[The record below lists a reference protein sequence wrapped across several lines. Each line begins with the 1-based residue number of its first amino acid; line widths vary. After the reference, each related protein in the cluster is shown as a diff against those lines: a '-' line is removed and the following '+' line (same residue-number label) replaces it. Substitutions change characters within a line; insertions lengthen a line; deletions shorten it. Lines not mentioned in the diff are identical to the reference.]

1 MAKPGEQTSIK
12 AIFQG
17 MADGASGGFTIL
29 QGTVT
34 KTSPLQIQITNDEK
48 LILNQNNTYI
58 PRHLTDYKT
67 EVTVEW
73 HTEVAAAH
81 THPIWG
87 RKPILI
93 HNALKK
99 GDVVHILPLNHG
111 KQYYVLDRIE

>member
-1 MAKPGEQTSIK
+1 MAKAGEQTSIK

-17 MADGASGGFTIL
+17 MAEEASGGFTIL

-34 KTSPLQIQITNDEK
+34 KTDPIQIQIANDEK
-48 LILNQNNTYI
+48 LILNHNNTYI

-73 HTEVAAAH
+73 QTEVAAAH
-81 THPIWG
+81 VHPILG